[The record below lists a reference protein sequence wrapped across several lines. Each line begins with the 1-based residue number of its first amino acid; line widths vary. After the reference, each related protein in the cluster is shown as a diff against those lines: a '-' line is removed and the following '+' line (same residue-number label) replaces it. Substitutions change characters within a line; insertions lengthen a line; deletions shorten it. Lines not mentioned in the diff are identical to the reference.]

1 MPVAPKFFTLRV
13 VLPLEFDTLTETEV
27 LAVVPRVSVARAVSV
42 CAALEREVVS
52 RLKDQLVVPE
62 AREKVPPSTRTWT
75 ELTPRGSEATPETVI
90 VPETVAPLVGEEMA
104 TVGGR
109 ATPVPDNAMM
119 AGELVALLATWTPP
133 VRLPAPVG
141 ANVTFRVTD

>member
-1 MPVAPKFFTLRV
+1 MAELIAAVSLVEP
-13 VLPLEFDTLTETEV
+13 LP
-27 LAVVPRVSVARAVSV
+27 VVPGVSVARAVSV

-109 ATPVPDNAMM
+109 ATPVP
-119 AGELVALLATWTPP
+119 
-133 VRLPAPVG
+133 APVG